1 MLNQINQD
9 FVNAV
14 RSTGGNNIYR
24 NLIVG
29 PYYNWSVYEGDEIPQ
44 HFVDSF
50 QALAVPSDIKPGH
63 ISFEVHAYYNTNEPD
78 VDKRLDTT
86 IREMKTYLMSK
97 NVPVIFSE
105 WGPTGD
111 WRISSSKT
119 YEFAKRTMEQ
129 TKANNIAVF
138 PCTGPLS
145 EGVFR
150 TLPAFESKEFLEA
163 ILKGYYG
170 EDYEVPIPTINDF
183 NVGIT
188 YTEEGQHFT
197 LVDDPAIDTSKFK
210 GFLLELQQVEEGQL
224 ELFLVSNWE
233 ENWEDNKF
241 VIIPITST
249 STYIP
254 FPDER
259 LGKEI
264 KSIFLRH
271 AKEGRYQANIKKS
284 VLLGKDDEE
293 FCRIDVWDEK
303 FSSSPKESYYS
314 YTVNEVV
321 DGNIVRTI
329 TGEGTP
335 DSEITV
341 PYHRY
346 NLLNGKLYLKD
357 ASGGPKGLEYNHYFT
372 LTENNQVETINY
384 EQTDIQDVVFFAE
397 GEDIPGMTLCDNDNM
412 RVRSSNC
419 LAAYVADGSVGFVT
433 LPAGSYR
440 LTAFIHNSYKDPDSY
455 WKFLAG
461 DKEIANLHC
470 TVVNI
475 QELQSEVFT
484 LNEKTTLYIPQCG
497 DERSG
502 IDLIYITKININYDD
517 DEPEHPDNEF
527 ETAAEAVKNM
537 KVGYCLSNTL
547 DAFTDNWIG
556 ETHSWQEYETVWGNP
571 ITKPEFMKMIRK
583 AGFNAVR
590 VPVTWF
596 PHMDANG
603 KIDETWMRR
612 VHEVVDYVID
622 QGMYCILNSH
632 HDTSHK
638 DAWLW
643 ADDSYYKIQE
653 QYQGLWSQIATEFKD
668 YDEHLLFAGWNEI
681 LERQEV
687 FGGESYKDRYK
698 VLNQINQ
705 DFVDAVRSSGGNNVF
720 RNLVVGPYYNWSVYE
735 GDEIP
740 QHYID
745 SFQSL
750 IVPNDIN
757 PGHILFEVHA
767 YLKTSDPQ
775 VNKVLDRT
783 IQDMNTYLASKKVPI
798 VIGEWGPANEYDN
811 PPQVDAFAHYFMEQ
825 TRTNNIA
832 TFAWNGPLSYG
843 KYRNL
848 PAFEEPSYIKA
859 IMKGYYG
866 DDYEPVLITTEDYD
880 DEGHRK
886 QFVHTV
892 GFDKIWAELNIFS
905 DDIPLKLKNYKGMRV
920 EFAEPINVDD
930 FGIKVYADNGA
941 VEEGRTP
948 NSSTSATILFSDFP
962 IKEVVNRITLQYG
975 KESKGEAKV
984 VSAWLI
990 RQDDTEEYSDLSPFW
1005 GCEITVK
1012 TPEASNVTS
1021 QYLVNP
1027 SFDSDLH
1034 GWTNTGGTAKWREH
1048 VWEALNNFCEF
1059 EWTGSTIANQKV
1071 VQTITLPAGSYRL
1084 SVTCASDP
1092 GSSGLYLIAGSY
1104 SKEMPGTGGVD
1115 SFSLDFNVAKES
1127 AITIGIKVEN
1137 TTATWV
1143 NFDNFKLERLEST
1156 TDIHGISTT
1165 PTKNNTVIY
1174 NLWGQKLAKPQK
1186 GINIINGKKVL
1197 VK

>member
-1 MLNQINQD
+1 MMKTKKIFLLLALLLMSLGIQAQNAEFETAAEAVKNMKVGWNLGLTLDSHLDVESPYCRFESFWVNPTIMPKFFEMLHKAGINAVRLPVTWFPHMDSSGRVDAKWMKRVHEVVDYIIDEGMYCILNTCRDASNDYSWLWADDSYYEVQERYCGLWSQIATEFKDYDEHLQFSAWNEILERQEIFGGDSYKDRYKVLNQINQD

-29 PYYNWSVYEGDEIPQ
+29 PYYNWSVYNGDEIPQ

-78 VDKRLDTT
+78 HNKRLDTT

-105 WGPTGD
+105 WGPSGD

-138 PCTGPLS
+138 PLTGPLS

-170 EDYEVPIPTINDF
+170 EDYEAPIPTINDF

-188 YTEEGQHFT
+188 YTEEGQNFT

-233 ENWEDNKF
+233 ENWEDNKI

-412 RVRSSNC
+412 RVRSSNS
-419 LAAYVADGSVGFVT
+419 LAAYVANGSVGFVT

-502 IDLIYITKININYDD
+502 IDLLYITKEKDAEPVTITADD
-517 DEPEHPDNEF
+517 KTMTYGDKVPTLTYTISGAALNGTPSLSTTATKASPVGTYTIKVEQGTVTNENVIYVDGTLTI
-527 ETAAEAVKNM
+527 EKADLT
-537 KVGYCLSNTL
+537 VGVEDVTITEGDAIPSFILTYSGFRNGDTESK
-547 DAFTDNWIG
+547 AFTTKPKATTTATAYSKAG
-556 ETHSWQEYETVWGNP
+556 TYP
-571 ITKPEFMKMIRK
+571 IT
-583 AGFNAVR
+583 V
-590 VPVTWF
+590 
-596 PHMDANG
+596 
-603 KIDETWMRR
+603 
-612 VHEVVDYVID
+612 
-622 QGMYCILNSH
+622 
-632 HDTSHK
+632 
-638 DAWLW
+638 
-643 ADDSYYKIQE
+643 
-653 QYQGLWSQIATEFKD
+653 
-668 YDEHLLFAGWNEI
+668 
-681 LERQEV
+681 
-687 FGGESYKDRYK
+687 
-698 VLNQINQ
+698 
-705 DFVDAVRSSGGNNVF
+705 SGGKATNYALNYTQGT
-720 RNLVVGPYYNWSVYE
+720 LTIEPASGIE
-735 GDEIP
+735 G
-740 QHYID
+740 
-745 SFQSL
+745 
-750 IVPNDIN
+750 
-757 PGHILFEVHA
+757 
-767 YLKTSDPQ
+767 
-775 VNKVLDRT
+775 
-783 IQDMNTYLASKKVPI
+783 
-798 VIGEWGPANEYDN
+798 
-811 PPQVDAFAHYFMEQ
+811 
-825 TRTNNIA
+825 
-832 TFAWNGPLSYG
+832 
-843 KYRNL
+843 
-848 PAFEEPSYIKA
+848 
-859 IMKGYYG
+859 
-866 DDYEPVLITTEDYD
+866 
-880 DEGHRK
+880 
-886 QFVHTV
+886 
-892 GFDKIWAELNIFS
+892 
-905 DDIPLKLKNYKGMRV
+905 
-920 EFAEPINVDD
+920 
-930 FGIKVYADNGA
+930 VYADGQGNA
-941 VEEGRTP
+941 V
-948 NSSTSATILFSDFP
+948 I
-962 IKEVVNRITLQYG
+962 
-975 KESKGEAKV
+975 
-984 VSAWLI
+984 
-990 RQDDTEEYSDLSPFW
+990 
-1005 GCEITVK
+1005 
-1012 TPEASNVTS
+1012 
-1021 QYLVNP
+1021 
-1027 SFDSDLH
+1027 
-1034 GWTNTGGTAKWREH
+1034 
-1048 VWEALNNFCEF
+1048 
-1059 EWTGSTIANQKV
+1059 
-1071 VQTITLPAGSYRL
+1071 
-1084 SVTCASDP
+1084 
-1092 GSSGLYLIAGSY
+1092 
-1104 SKEMPGTGGVD
+1104 
-1115 SFSLDFNVAKES
+1115 FN
-1127 AITIGIKVEN
+1127 IN
-1137 TTATWV
+1137 
-1143 NFDNFKLERLEST
+1143 
-1156 TDIHGISTT
+1156 
-1165 PTKNNTVIY
+1165 
-1174 NLWGQKLAKPQK
+1174 GQKLSKPKK
-1186 GINIINGKKVL
+1186 GINIIGGKKVV

>member
-1 MLNQINQD
+1 MMSLSIEAQTTDKNTIFAIVEGETFASGSTVTFDDITLTFGEAGGPDFLPAKADLLNSDFSAYTPGNNVNGNKAGGTFYVFKPQKAGEITIGVKQNRNKALYIEEDGVVMTQFNGITLTEEQPDSYLFTVAVKAGSTYKLYCAGSKLGLYGFIFKTGENSQEPADTFETAAEAVKNMKVGWNLGYTLDSHLDVESPYCRFESFWVDPVMMPKFFEMLHKAGINAVRLPVTWFPHMDSSGRVDDKWMKRVHEVVDYIIDEGMYCILNTCRDASSDFSWLWADGSYYEVQERFCGLWSQIATEFKDYDEHLQFSAWNEILERQEIFGGESYKDRYKVLNQINQD

-44 HFVDSF
+44 HFFDSF

-105 WGPTGD
+105 WGPSGD

-170 EDYEVPIPTINDF
+170 EDYEAPIPTINDF

-188 YTEEGQHFT
+188 YTELGQRFT
-197 LVDDPAIDTSKFK
+197 LVEDPTIDTSKFK
-210 GFLLELQQVEEGQL
+210 GFLLELQQVDEGQL
-224 ELFLVSNWE
+224 ELFVVSNWE
-233 ENWEDNKF
+233 ENRSIK
-241 VIIPITST
+241 IPITST

-264 KSIFLRH
+264 ISIFLRH
-271 AKEGRYQANIKKS
+271 AKDGQYRANIKKS
-284 VLLGKDDEE
+284 VLLSNDGEE
-293 FCRIDVWDEK
+293 FCRLDVWDEK
-303 FSSSPKESYYS
+303 FTSLPKE
-314 YTVNEVV
+314 
-321 DGNIVRTI
+321 
-329 TGEGTP
+329 
-335 DSEITV
+335 
-341 PYHRY
+341 
-346 NLLNGKLYLKD
+346 
-357 ASGGPKGLEYNHYFT
+357 
-372 LTENNQVETINY
+372 
-384 EQTDIQDVVFFAE
+384 
-397 GEDIPGMTLCDNDNM
+397 
-412 RVRSSNC
+412 
-419 LAAYVADGSVGFVT
+419 
-433 LPAGSYR
+433 
-440 LTAFIHNSYKDPDSY
+440 
-455 WKFLAG
+455 
-461 DKEIANLHC
+461 
-470 TVVNI
+470 
-475 QELQSEVFT
+475 
-484 LNEKTTLYIPQCG
+484 
-497 DERSG
+497 
-502 IDLIYITKININYDD
+502 
-517 DEPEHPDNEF
+517 EHPGKEF
-527 ETAAEAVKNM
+527 ETASEAVKNM

-547 DAFTDNWIG
+547 DAFADSWIG

-590 VPVTWF
+590 VSVTWF
-596 PHMDANG
+596 PHMDVDG
-603 KIDETWMRR
+603 KIDEAWMKR

-653 QYQGLWSQIATEFKD
+653 QYRGLWSQIATEFKD

-681 LERQEV
+681 LERQEI

-705 DFVDAVRSSGGNNVF
+705 DFVDAVRSSGGNNIF

-735 GDEIP
+735 GDETP

-745 SFQSL
+745 SFLSL
-750 IVPNDIN
+750 TIPNDVK
-757 PGHILFEVHA
+757 PGHILFEVHM
-767 YLKTSDPQ
+767 YFKTNDSD
-775 VNKVLDRT
+775 VNKVINRT
-783 IQDMNTYLASKKVPI
+783 IEDANTYLASKKVPI

-811 PPQVDAFAHYFMEQ
+811 PSIVDAFAHYFMEQ
-825 TRTNNIA
+825 TRANNMVS
-832 TFAWNGPLSYG
+832 FAWTGPLSYG
-843 KYRNL
+843 EYRNL
-848 PAFEEPSYIKA
+848 PAFEDPSYIRA

-866 DDYEPVLITTEDYD
+866 DDYEPVLITKEDYD
-880 DEGHRK
+880 DKGQRK

-892 GFDKIWAELNIFS
+892 GFDNIWAELNIFS
-905 DDIPLKLKNYKGMRV
+905 DDIPLKVKNYKGIRV

-930 FGIKVYADNGA
+930 FVIKVYADNGA

-948 NSSTSATILFSDFP
+948 NSSTSATILFSDFN
-962 IKEVVNRITLQYG
+962 VNDVINRVTLQYC
-975 KESKGEAKV
+975 KKNKADVKV
-984 VSAWLI
+984 IGAWLI

-1005 GCEITVK
+1005 GCEITNK
-1012 TPEASNVTS
+1012 ENYVT
-1021 QYLVNP
+1021 
-1027 SFDSDLH
+1027 
-1034 GWTNTGGTAKWREH
+1034 
-1048 VWEALNNFCEF
+1048 
-1059 EWTGSTIANQKV
+1059 
-1071 VQTITLPAGSYRL
+1071 
-1084 SVTCASDP
+1084 
-1092 GSSGLYLIAGSY
+1092 
-1104 SKEMPGTGGVD
+1104 
-1115 SFSLDFNVAKES
+1115 
-1127 AITIGIKVEN
+1127 
-1137 TTATWV
+1137 
-1143 NFDNFKLERLEST
+1143 
-1156 TDIHGISTT
+1156 GISTIKHSLKVGS
-1165 PTKNNTVIY
+1165 PQAIY
-1174 NLWGQKLAKPQK
+1174 NLNGQRISEPRK
-1186 GINIINGKKVL
+1186 GINIIDGKKVI
-1197 VK
+1197 K

>member
-1 MLNQINQD
+1 MMKTKKIFLLLALLLMSLGIQAQNAEFETAAEAVKNMKVGWNLGLTLDSHLDVESPYCRFESFWVNPTIMPKFFEMLHKAGINAVRLPVTWFPHMDSSGRVDAKWMKRVHEVVDYIIDEGMYCILNTCRDASNDYSWLWADDSYYEVQERYCGLWSQIATEFKDYDEHLQFSAWNEILERQEIFGGDSYKDRYKVLNQINQD

-138 PCTGPLS
+138 PLTGPLS

-170 EDYEVPIPTINDF
+170 EDYEAPIPTINDF

-188 YTEEGQHFT
+188 YTEEGQNFT
-197 LVDDPAIDTSKFK
+197 LVDDPVIDTSKFK

-224 ELFLVSNWE
+224 KLFLGDWE
-233 ENWEDNKF
+233 ENKF

-249 STYIP
+249 ITYIP

-264 KSIFLRH
+264 KTIFLRH
-271 AKEGRYQANIKKS
+271 AKEGRYRANIKKS

-502 IDLIYITKININYDD
+502 IDLLYITKEKDAEPVTITADD
-517 DEPEHPDNEF
+517 KTMTYGDKVPTLTYTISGAALNGTPSLSTTATKASPVGTYTIKVEQGTVTNENVIYVDGTLTI
-527 ETAAEAVKNM
+527 EKADLT
-537 KVGYCLSNTL
+537 VGVEDVTITEGDAIPSFILTYSGFRNGDTESK
-547 DAFTDNWIG
+547 AFTTKPKATTTATAYSKAG
-556 ETHSWQEYETVWGNP
+556 TYP
-571 ITKPEFMKMIRK
+571 IT
-583 AGFNAVR
+583 V
-590 VPVTWF
+590 
-596 PHMDANG
+596 
-603 KIDETWMRR
+603 
-612 VHEVVDYVID
+612 
-622 QGMYCILNSH
+622 
-632 HDTSHK
+632 
-638 DAWLW
+638 
-643 ADDSYYKIQE
+643 
-653 QYQGLWSQIATEFKD
+653 
-668 YDEHLLFAGWNEI
+668 
-681 LERQEV
+681 
-687 FGGESYKDRYK
+687 
-698 VLNQINQ
+698 
-705 DFVDAVRSSGGNNVF
+705 SGGKATNYALNYTQGT
-720 RNLVVGPYYNWSVYE
+720 LTIEPASGIE
-735 GDEIP
+735 G
-740 QHYID
+740 
-745 SFQSL
+745 
-750 IVPNDIN
+750 
-757 PGHILFEVHA
+757 
-767 YLKTSDPQ
+767 
-775 VNKVLDRT
+775 
-783 IQDMNTYLASKKVPI
+783 
-798 VIGEWGPANEYDN
+798 
-811 PPQVDAFAHYFMEQ
+811 
-825 TRTNNIA
+825 
-832 TFAWNGPLSYG
+832 
-843 KYRNL
+843 
-848 PAFEEPSYIKA
+848 
-859 IMKGYYG
+859 
-866 DDYEPVLITTEDYD
+866 
-880 DEGHRK
+880 
-886 QFVHTV
+886 
-892 GFDKIWAELNIFS
+892 
-905 DDIPLKLKNYKGMRV
+905 
-920 EFAEPINVDD
+920 
-930 FGIKVYADNGA
+930 VYADGQGNA
-941 VEEGRTP
+941 V
-948 NSSTSATILFSDFP
+948 I
-962 IKEVVNRITLQYG
+962 
-975 KESKGEAKV
+975 
-984 VSAWLI
+984 
-990 RQDDTEEYSDLSPFW
+990 
-1005 GCEITVK
+1005 
-1012 TPEASNVTS
+1012 
-1021 QYLVNP
+1021 
-1027 SFDSDLH
+1027 
-1034 GWTNTGGTAKWREH
+1034 
-1048 VWEALNNFCEF
+1048 
-1059 EWTGSTIANQKV
+1059 
-1071 VQTITLPAGSYRL
+1071 
-1084 SVTCASDP
+1084 
-1092 GSSGLYLIAGSY
+1092 
-1104 SKEMPGTGGVD
+1104 
-1115 SFSLDFNVAKES
+1115 FN
-1127 AITIGIKVEN
+1127 IN
-1137 TTATWV
+1137 
-1143 NFDNFKLERLEST
+1143 
-1156 TDIHGISTT
+1156 
-1165 PTKNNTVIY
+1165 
-1174 NLWGQKLAKPQK
+1174 GQKLSKPKK
-1186 GINIINGKKVL
+1186 GINIIGGKKVV